1 MQDNHTQ
8 LLVHKSHQEM
18 IFQVAQYNPMAGDMR
33 FDKTLEQIMSR
44 IYRPGIQGRCVPVV
58 GTLSV
63 SRSSSDFVP
72 FTFNADPW
80 AHRSCLARSQF
91 VGVIIIT
98 HKLYELLGIK
108 SFGTSVYH
116 PHIDGLVEQLNN
128 TMIRSFIAG

>member
-18 IFQVAQYNPMAGDMR
+18 IFQVAQHNPMAGDMC

-72 FTFNADPW
+72 FTFNAGPW
-80 AHRSCLARSQF
+80 ALKVMSCT
-91 VGVIIIT
+91 IT
-98 HKLYELLGIK
+98 VCKCYN
-108 SFGTSVYH
+108 
-116 PHIDGLVEQLNN
+116 NN
-128 TMIRSFIAG
+128 TQTV